1 MRARRARR
9 LPDRPLPAG
18 SPDPPPNTC
27 VGLGDTGAGPRS
39 RLLRLGLLS
48 LRYWVLH
55 LGLGLAGRQG
65 KREKAVSK
73 RVSPPLL
80 GTQQR
85 EGTRDTPT

>member
-9 LPDRPLPAG
+9 LPEPPLPAG
-18 SPDPPPNTC
+18 NPDPLHTC
-27 VGLGDTGAGPRS
+27 VGLGDAGAGPRS

-48 LRYWVLH
+48 LRYWILH

-73 RVSPPLL
+73 RVPPLL

-85 EGTRDTPT
+85 EGTWDTPT